1 MLAVNPTCAW
11 NRVDEVL
18 VSELIYT
25 TNPFDLVLTS
35 ACCLSMR
42 YDS

>member
-1 MLAVNPTCAW
+1 MLAINPTCAW

-18 VSELIYT
+18 VNEFICA
-25 TNPFDLVLTS
+25 TNPFDLVLAS